1 MVVSGIRVVAR
12 ARLRISRDVATDSAT
27 IYTSGCTSGGCAFRN
42 QLDDCEK
49 YEEDAMRSALI
60 ALTLPLVLA
69 FGVAVS
75 AAQDAGQIK
84 VSKGSAQIE
93 RSGKKLPANVGQV
106 VQQGDVVVTGADGS
120 VGITFRDSSLVS
132 IGPDSVLAIDRFVF
146 DSTTHQ
152 GAFDSSLKQGTLAV
166 VSGKLAKQ
174 SPEAMKVKT
183 PAAILGVRGTEFL
196 VRTGPVK
203 D

>member
-1 MVVSGIRVVAR
+1 MKARFVA
-12 ARLRISRDVATDSAT
+12 L
-27 IYTSGCTSGGCAFRN
+27 
-42 QLDDCEK
+42 
-49 YEEDAMRSALI
+49 M
-60 ALTLPLVLA
+60 LPMVLA
-69 FGVAVS
+69 LGVAVA

-93 RSGKKLPANVGQV
+93 RAGKKLSANVGQV
-106 VQQGDVVVTGADGS
+106 VQPGDVVITGSDGS
-120 VGITFRDSSLVS
+120 VGITFRDNSLVS

-196 VRTGPVK
+196 VRTGPAK

>member
-1 MVVSGIRVVAR
+1 
-12 ARLRISRDVATDSAT
+12 
-27 IYTSGCTSGGCAFRN
+27 
-42 QLDDCEK
+42 
-49 YEEDAMRSALI
+49 MRSALI
-60 ALTLPLVLA
+60 ALTLPMVLA
-69 FGVAVS
+69 FSVAV
-75 AAQDAGQIK
+75 AAQEAGQIK

-93 RSGKKLPANVGQV
+93 RSGKKLPATVGQV
-106 VQQGDVVVTGADGS
+106 VHQGDVVVTGADGS
-120 VGITFRDSSLVS
+120 VGITFRDSSLLSV
-132 IGPDSVLAIDRFVF
+132 GPDSVLAIDRFVF

-152 GAFDSSLKQGTLAV
+152 GSFDSSLKQGTLAV

-196 VRTGPVK
+196 VRTGAAK

>member
-1 MVVSGIRVVAR
+1 MGP
-12 ARLRISRDVATDSAT
+12 T
-27 IYTSGCTSGGCAFRN
+27 
-42 QLDDCEK
+42 
-49 YEEDAMRSALI
+49 YEEDTMRSALI
-60 ALTLPLVLA
+60 ALTLPIVLA
-69 FGVAVS
+69 FGVAVA

-84 VSKGSAQIE
+84 TSKGSAQIE
-93 RSGKKLPANVGQV
+93 RAGQKLPADVGQV
-106 VQQGDVVVTGADGS
+106 VQQGDMVVTGADGS

-132 IGPDSVLAIDRFVF
+132 IGPDSVLVIDRFVF

-152 GAFDSSLKQGTLAV
+152 GNFDASLKQGTLAV

-174 SPEAMKVKT
+174 SPDAMKVRT

-196 VRTGPVK
+196 VRTGPAK

>member
-1 MVVSGIRVVAR
+1 
-12 ARLRISRDVATDSAT
+12 
-27 IYTSGCTSGGCAFRN
+27 
-42 QLDDCEK
+42 
-49 YEEDAMRSALI
+49 MRSMLI
-60 ALTLPLVLA
+60 AVTLPILLT
-69 FGVAVS
+69 FGVAVA

-84 VSKGSAQIE
+84 TSKGAAQIE
-93 RSGKKLPANVGQV
+93 RSGQKLPATVGQV
-106 VQQGDVVVTGADGS
+106 VQQGDVVTTGADGS
-120 VGITFRDSSLVS
+120 VGITFRDNSLVS

-152 GAFDSSLKQGTLAV
+152 GNFDASLKQGTLAV

-174 SPEAMKVKT
+174 SPEAMTVKT

-196 VRTGPVK
+196 VRTSPAK

>member
-1 MVVSGIRVVAR
+1 MK
-12 ARLRISRDVATDSAT
+12 SR
-27 IYTSGCTSGGCAFRN
+27 
-42 QLDDCEK
+42 
-49 YEEDAMRSALI
+49 LI
-60 ALTLPLVLA
+60 ALMLPMVLA
-69 FGVAVS
+69 VAVAV
-75 AAQDAGQIK
+75 AAAEDAGQIK

-93 RSGKKLPANVGQV
+93 RSGQKLPASVGHV
-106 VQQGDVVVTGADGS
+106 VQQGDVVITGSDGS
-120 VGITFRDSSLVS
+120 VGITFRDNSLVS

-146 DSTTHQ
+146 NSTTHQ
-152 GAFDSSLKQGTLAV
+152 GNFDSTLKQGTLAV

-196 VRTGPVK
+196 VRTGPAK

>member
-1 MVVSGIRVVAR
+1 MKSG
-12 ARLRISRDVATDSAT
+12 
-27 IYTSGCTSGGCAFRN
+27 F
-42 QLDDCEK
+42 
-49 YEEDAMRSALI
+49 I
-60 ALTLPLVLA
+60 ALMLPMVLA
-69 FGVAVS
+69 VGVAV
-75 AAQDAGQIK
+75 AAAEDAGQIK
-84 VSKGSAQIE
+84 VSTGSAQIE
-93 RSGKKLPANVGQV
+93 RSGKKLPAKVGQV
-106 VQQGDVVVTGADGS
+106 VQQGDVVITGSDGS
-120 VGITFRDSSLVS
+120 VGITFRDNSLVS

-196 VRTGPVK
+196 VRTGPAK

>member
-1 MVVSGIRVVAR
+1 LRVG
-12 ARLRISRDVATDSAT
+12 RLCIPESP
-27 IYTSGCTSGGCAFRN
+27 
-42 QLDDCEK
+42 DDCEE
-49 YEEDAMRSALI
+49 YEEDTMKSRLI
-60 ALTLPLVLA
+60 ALTLPMVLA
-69 FGVAVS
+69 FGVALA

-84 VSKGSAQIE
+84 TSKGSAQIE
-93 RSGKKLPANVGQV
+93 RSGQKLPASVGQV
-106 VQQGDVVVTGADGS
+106 VQQGDVVTTGADGS

-152 GAFDSSLKQGTLAV
+152 GNFDASLKQGTLAV

-174 SPEAMKVKT
+174 SPDAMKVKT

-196 VRTGPVK
+196 VRTGPAK

>member
-1 MVVSGIRVVAR
+1 MKSRV
-12 ARLRISRDVATDSAT
+12 
-27 IYTSGCTSGGCAFRN
+27 
-42 QLDDCEK
+42 
-49 YEEDAMRSALI
+49 I
-60 ALTLPLVLA
+60 ALMLPMVLA
-69 FGVAVS
+69 LGVAV
-75 AAQDAGQIK
+75 AAAEDAGQIK
-84 VSKGSAQIE
+84 TSKGAAQIE
-93 RSGKKLPANVGQV
+93 RAGKKLPANVGQV

-120 VGITFRDSSLVS
+120 VGITFRDNSLVS
-132 IGPDSVLAIDRFVF
+132 IGPDSALAIDRFVF

-152 GAFDSSLKQGTLAV
+152 GNFDASLKQGTLAV

-196 VRTGPVK
+196 VRTGPAK

>member
-1 MVVSGIRVVAR
+1 M
-12 ARLRISRDVATDSAT
+12 
-27 IYTSGCTSGGCAFRN
+27 
-42 QLDDCEK
+42 K
-49 YEEDAMRSALI
+49 SALI
-60 ALTLPLVLA
+60 ALTMVLA
-69 FGVAVS
+69 FGIAVA
-75 AAQDAGQIK
+75 AAQEAGQIK

-93 RSGKKLPANVGQV
+93 RSGKKLPAAVGRV
-106 VQQGDVVVTGADGS
+106 VQQGDVVITGADGS
-120 VGITFRDSSLVS
+120 VGITFRDSSLLSV
-132 IGPDSVLAIDRFVF
+132 GPDSVLAIDRFVF

-152 GAFDSSLKQGTLAV
+152 GSFDSSLKQGTLAV

-196 VRTGPVK
+196 VRTSPAK

>member
-1 MVVSGIRVVAR
+1 MKSG
-12 ARLRISRDVATDSAT
+12 
-27 IYTSGCTSGGCAFRN
+27 F
-42 QLDDCEK
+42 
-49 YEEDAMRSALI
+49 I
-60 ALTLPLVLA
+60 ALMLPIVLA
-69 FGVAVS
+69 VGVAV
-75 AAQDAGQIK
+75 AAAEDAGQIK
-84 VSKGSAQIE
+84 VSTGSAQIE
-93 RSGKKLPANVGQV
+93 RSGKKLQAKVGQV
-106 VQQGDVVVTGADGS
+106 VQQGDVVITGSDGS
-120 VGITFRDSSLVS
+120 VGITFRDNSLVS
-132 IGPDSVLAIDRFVF
+132 IGPDSVLTIDRFVF

-196 VRTGPVK
+196 VRTGPAK

>member
-1 MVVSGIRVVAR
+1 
-12 ARLRISRDVATDSAT
+12 
-27 IYTSGCTSGGCAFRN
+27 
-42 QLDDCEK
+42 
-49 YEEDAMRSALI
+49 MRSALI
-60 ALTLPLVLA
+60 ALTLPMVLA
-69 FGVAVS
+69 FGVAVA

-84 VSKGSAQIE
+84 TSKGSAQIE
-93 RSGKKLPANVGQV
+93 RSGQKLPANVGQV
-106 VQQGDVVVTGADGS
+106 VQQGDVVTTGADGS
-120 VGITFRDSSLVS
+120 VGITFRDNSLVS

-152 GAFDSSLKQGTLAV
+152 GNFDASLKQGTLAV

-196 VRTGPVK
+196 VRTSPAK

>member
-1 MVVSGIRVVAR
+1 MKAR
-12 ARLRISRDVATDSAT
+12 
-27 IYTSGCTSGGCAFRN
+27 F
-42 QLDDCEK
+42 
-49 YEEDAMRSALI
+49 I
-60 ALTLPLVLA
+60 ALMLPMVLA
-69 FGVAVS
+69 LGVAVA

-93 RSGKKLPANVGQV
+93 RAGKKLSANVGQV
-106 VQQGDVVVTGADGS
+106 VQPGDVVITGSDGS
-120 VGITFRDSSLVS
+120 VGITFRDNSLVS

-152 GAFDSSLKQGTLAV
+152 GAFDSTLKQGTLAV

-183 PAAILGVRGTEFL
+183 PAAILGVRGTKFL
-196 VRTGPVK
+196 VRTGPAK

>member
-1 MVVSGIRVVAR
+1 MK
-12 ARLRISRDVATDSAT
+12 SR
-27 IYTSGCTSGGCAFRN
+27 
-42 QLDDCEK
+42 
-49 YEEDAMRSALI
+49 LI
-60 ALTLPLVLA
+60 ALALPMVLA
-69 FGVAVS
+69 LGVAV
-75 AAQDAGQIK
+75 AAAEDAGQIK

-93 RSGKKLPANVGQV
+93 RAGKTLPATVGQV

-120 VGITFRDSSLVS
+120 VGITFRDNSLVS
-132 IGPDSVLAIDRFVF
+132 IGPDSALAIDRFVF

-152 GAFDSSLKQGTLAV
+152 GNFDASLKQGTLAV

-196 VRTGPVK
+196 VRTGPAK

>member
-1 MVVSGIRVVAR
+1 MKAR
-12 ARLRISRDVATDSAT
+12 
-27 IYTSGCTSGGCAFRN
+27 F
-42 QLDDCEK
+42 
-49 YEEDAMRSALI
+49 I
-60 ALTLPLVLA
+60 ALTLPMVLA
-69 FGVAVS
+69 LGVAVA

-93 RSGKKLPANVGQV
+93 RAGKKLSANVGQV
-106 VQQGDVVVTGADGS
+106 VQPGDVVITGSDGS
-120 VGITFRDSSLVS
+120 VGITFRDNSLVS

-196 VRTGPVK
+196 VRTGPAK

>member
-1 MVVSGIRVVAR
+1 MK
-12 ARLRISRDVATDSAT
+12 SR
-27 IYTSGCTSGGCAFRN
+27 
-42 QLDDCEK
+42 
-49 YEEDAMRSALI
+49 LI
-60 ALTLPLVLA
+60 ALALPMILA
-69 FGVAVS
+69 LGVAV
-75 AAQDAGQIK
+75 AAAEDAGQIK

-93 RSGKKLPANVGQV
+93 RAGKTLPATVGQV

-120 VGITFRDSSLVS
+120 VGITFRDNSLVS
-132 IGPDSVLAIDRFVF
+132 IGPDSALAIDRFVF

-152 GAFDSSLKQGTLAV
+152 GNFDASLKQGTLAV

-196 VRTGPVK
+196 VRTGPAK

>member
-1 MVVSGIRVVAR
+1 
-12 ARLRISRDVATDSAT
+12 
-27 IYTSGCTSGGCAFRN
+27 
-42 QLDDCEK
+42 
-49 YEEDAMRSALI
+49 MRSTLI
-60 ALTLPLVLA
+60 AVTLPILLA
-69 FGVAVS
+69 FGVAVA

-84 VSKGSAQIE
+84 TSKGSAQIE
-93 RSGKKLPANVGQV
+93 RSGQKLPATVGQIV
-106 VQQGDVVVTGADGS
+106 HQGDVIVTGADGS
-120 VGITFRDSSLVS
+120 VGMTFRDNSLVS

-152 GAFDSSLKQGTLAV
+152 GNFDASLKQGTLAV

-174 SPEAMKVKT
+174 SPEAMKFKT

-196 VRTGPVK
+196 VRTSPAK

>member
-1 MVVSGIRVVAR
+1 
-12 ARLRISRDVATDSAT
+12 
-27 IYTSGCTSGGCAFRN
+27 
-42 QLDDCEK
+42 
-49 YEEDAMRSALI
+49 MRSALI
-60 ALTLPLVLA
+60 ALTLPMVLA
-69 FGVAVS
+69 FGVALA

-84 VSKGSAQIE
+84 TSKGSAQIE
-93 RSGKKLPANVGQV
+93 RSGQKLPASVGQV
-106 VQQGDVVVTGADGS
+106 VQQGDVVTTGADSS
-120 VGITFRDSSLVS
+120 VGITFRDGSLVS

-152 GAFDSSLKQGTLAV
+152 GNFDASLKQGTLAV

-174 SPEAMKVKT
+174 SPDAMKVKT

-196 VRTGPVK
+196 VRTGPAK

>member
-1 MVVSGIRVVAR
+1 MKSG
-12 ARLRISRDVATDSAT
+12 
-27 IYTSGCTSGGCAFRN
+27 F
-42 QLDDCEK
+42 
-49 YEEDAMRSALI
+49 I
-60 ALTLPLVLA
+60 ALMLPMVLA
-69 FGVAVS
+69 VGVAV
-75 AAQDAGQIK
+75 AAAEDAGQIK
-84 VSKGSAQIE
+84 VSTGSAQIE

-106 VQQGDVVVTGADGS
+106 VQQGDVVITGSDGS
-120 VGITFRDSSLVS
+120 VGITFRDNSLVS

-196 VRTGPVK
+196 VRTGPAK